1 MSTFHTFIILQLSQ
15 VADGMAFLHST
26 NPPILHRDLR
36 CGNLF
41 VTDNDVIKVRLLPYV
56 VNLITILLLLL
67 ILSAGP

>member
-1 MSTFHTFIILQLSQ
+1 MCVFVSSKLAQ

-41 VTDNDVIKVRLLPYV
+41 ITSTDVIKVCCKEIAKKGKFYWLKKLLC
-56 VNLITILLLLL
+56 
-67 ILSAGP
+67 S